1 MSLREGNMRI
11 THKGLRI
18 NELGEFYVERF
29 DRDAAMLRAKHR
41 YDGNEQMTVEIF
53 YEIEIDTKK
62 KEESIVMDKNA
73 TVAEFLKRIADGTK
87 KIDDLDPM
95 ERLSDLDTNK
105 VYNITNNITS

>member
-1 MSLREGNMRI
+1 
-11 THKGLRI
+11 
-18 NELGEFYVERF
+18 
-29 DRDAAMLRAKHR
+29 
-41 YDGNEQMTVEIF
+41 
-53 YEIEIDTKK
+53 
-62 KEESIVMDKNA
+62 MDKNA